1 MVHSSPNRCVAAQ
14 LHVDGGQRTI
24 EKIEKYEKK
33 RHAAPY
39 CEGLIAIQSGA
50 IAR

>member
-1 MVHSSPNRCVAAQ
+1 MVHSGPNRCVAAQ

-33 RHAAPY
+33 THTALY
-39 CEGLIAIQSGA
+39 W
-50 IAR
+50 